1 MRLRQNI
8 YDSKNDRSA
17 RSRVNNRREFLG
29 RTIRGGALLAATTV
43 LGNAL
48 RSPEKQA
55 ESQNDDLS
63 RIPS

>member
-17 RSRVNNRREFLG
+17 RSRVNNRGEFRG

-43 LGNAL
+43 LGNEI

-55 ESQNDDLS
+55 ES
-63 RIPS
+63 